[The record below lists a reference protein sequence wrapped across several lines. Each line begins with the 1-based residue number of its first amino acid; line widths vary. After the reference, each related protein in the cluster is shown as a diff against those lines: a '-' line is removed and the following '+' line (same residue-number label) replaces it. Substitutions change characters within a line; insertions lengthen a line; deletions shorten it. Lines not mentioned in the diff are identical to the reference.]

1 MGRGDKKTK
10 KGKMFMGSYGVSRP
24 KNPSTTTSATKAP
37 VAANEANSKSDI
49 ENEAPKVTAKPKA
62 APKPKL

>member
-24 KNPSTTTSATKAP
+24 KNPSTTTTSVATTAKEVTNVTESTTETPKA
-37 VAANEANSKSDI
+37 
-49 ENEAPKVTAKPKA
+49 AKPKA
-62 APKPKL
+62 TPKPKI